1 MKILIHIQAD
11 NELLCHE
18 AFSMAFA
25 LASFDHHIQLWLDD
39 ACLTII
45 DQRSPK
51 LGKMLS
57 SLDMYDMPK
66 AWGTSESLNRLQQH
80 FEQGLEKQQLAT
92 QQQASQQQAPTWLSQ
107 LTALPSDTLSQAF
120 DLTLHL

>member
-25 LASFDHHIQLWLDD
+25 LASFDHHIQLRLDD

-45 DQRSPK
+45 EQRSPK

-57 SLDMYDMPK
+57 SLNMYDMPK
-66 AWGTSESLNRLQQH
+66 AWVTSESLNRLQQH
-80 FEQGLEKQQLAT
+80 FEQSLEA
-92 QQQASQQQAPTWLSQ
+92 QQQASQQQTPTWLSQ